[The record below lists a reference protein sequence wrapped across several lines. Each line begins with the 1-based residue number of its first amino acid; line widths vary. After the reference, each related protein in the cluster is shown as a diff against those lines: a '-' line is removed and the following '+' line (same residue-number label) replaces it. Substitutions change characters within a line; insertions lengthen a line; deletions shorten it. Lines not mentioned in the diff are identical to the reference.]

1 MSVRRSIIRWGRDQR
16 GVTLAETV
24 LAIGIITMAL
34 GMVGGPLFAVLA
46 SNEERRA
53 DTSATVAWRRATAY
67 VARDA
72 VNTETT
78 SLLNDATPV
87 DTLTLGWTDADDV
100 LHTVGYT
107 LSGDSLVRTF
117 DGAPLVVARR
127 VTAVEFSRSGGLLT
141 FGIEVQAGEG
151 SSESITAR
159 TMMRRIP

>member
-1 MSVRRSIIRWGRDQR
+1 MNVRRLIIRWGRDQR

-46 SNEERRA
+46 SNDERRD
-53 DTSATVAWRRATAY
+53 DTSATVAWRRASAY

-87 DTLTLGWTDADDV
+87 GTLTLSWTGADGGP
-100 LHTVGYT
+100 HTASYS
-107 LSGDSLVRTF
+107 LAGDSLVRTF

-127 VTAVEFSRSGGLLT
+127 VTAVEFSRSGRLLT
-141 FGIEVQAGEG
+141 FAIEVQAGEG

-159 TMMRRIP
+159 MLMRRVS